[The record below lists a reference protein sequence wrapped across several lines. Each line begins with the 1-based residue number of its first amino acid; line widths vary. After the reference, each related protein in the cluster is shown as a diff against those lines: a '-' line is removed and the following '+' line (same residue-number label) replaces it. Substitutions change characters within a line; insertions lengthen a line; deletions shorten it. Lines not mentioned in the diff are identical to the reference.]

1 MKKGILLFL
10 VVFVCLDVSGQN
22 RKKDQE
28 VEIINHEVQLGES
41 VRLIS
46 KKYLVDPAEIY
57 KLNKFAVDG
66 VSQGMILRIPVPKK
80 EEPVAQQEETRPD
93 PEPVAEQPRETPAE
107 KPVAE
112 KPVATKPTKKSE
124 PVKQN
129 AEPVKTN
136 TEPVIYERTSDTH
149 TVVPKE
155 TLFSLARKYGVAV
168 DDIKAANPELQ
179 NGGLKVGQ
187 VIQIPPVKNN
197 GQSAALVVTEKAAP
211 EKKQTPKSAPMTTEP
226 VAAAPTSSGTETVT
240 HVVAPKETL
249 YSLSK
254 RYNVTVD
261 EIKQQNQTLLTK
273 GLQIGQTLTIK
284 KQ

>member
-10 VVFVCLDVSGQN
+10 VVFICLDVSGQN

-80 EEPVAQQEETRPD
+80 DEPVAQQEETRPD
-93 PEPVAEQPRETPAE
+93 PEPVAEQPRETPIAE
-107 KPVAE
+107 KPA
-112 KPVATKPTKKSE
+112 AAKPTKKSE
-124 PVKQN
+124 PIKQN
-129 AEPVKTN
+129 TETVKTN
-136 TEPVIYERTSDTH
+136 PEPVIYERTSDTH

-187 VIQIPPVKNN
+187 VIQIPPAKNN
-197 GQSAALVVTEKAAP
+197 GQSTTVVVTEKAAP
-211 EKKQTPKSAPMTTEP
+211 EKKQTPKATPTTTEP
-226 VAAAPTSSGTETVT
+226 VAAAPISPGSETIT

-261 EIKQQNQTLLTK
+261 EIKQQNQALLNK

>member
-1 MKKGILLFL
+1 MKKCLLLFL
-10 VVFVCLDVSGQN
+10 MVFVGLQVSGQN

-66 VSQGMILRIPVPKK
+66 ISQGMILKIPVPKK
-80 EEPVAQQEETRPD
+80 DEPVAQQEEIRPD

-107 KPVAE
+107 KPVA
-112 KPVATKPTKKSE
+112 AKPTKK
-124 PVKQN
+124 

-136 TEPVIYERTSDTH
+136 TEPVVYERTSDTH

-155 TLFSLARKYGVAV
+155 TLFSLSRKYGVSV
-168 DDIKAANPELQ
+168 DEIKAANPELQ
-179 NGGLKVGQ
+179 HGGLKVGQ
-187 VIQIPPVKNN
+187 VLQMPPANNN
-197 GQSAALVVTEKAAP
+197 GQSAEVAVTEKAVP
-211 EKKQTPKSAPMTTEP
+211 EKKQTPKSTTVTTEP
-226 VAAAPTSSGTETVT
+226 VAEISSPSTAETIT

-254 RYNVTVD
+254 KYGVTVD
-261 EIKQQNQTLLTK
+261 EIKQQNPTLLNK

>member
-1 MKKGILLFL
+1 MKKRILLFL
-10 VVFVCLDVSGQN
+10 VVFVCLHVSGQN

-66 VSQGMILRIPVPKK
+66 VSQGMVLKIPVPKK
-80 EEPVAQQEETRPD
+80 DEPVAQQEETRQD
-93 PEPVAEQPRETPAE
+93 PEPVAEQPRETTAE
-107 KPVAE
+107 KAPEKTVKKAE
-112 KPVATKPTKKSE
+112 SA
-124 PVKQN
+124 KQN
-129 AEPVKTN
+129 QET
-136 TEPVIYERTSDTH
+136 VIYERTSDTH

-155 TLFSLARKYGVAV
+155 TLYSLSRKYGVSV
-168 DDIKAANPELQ
+168 DEIKNANPELQ
-179 NGGLKVGQ
+179 NGALKVGQ
-187 VIQIPPVKNN
+187 VIKMPPSPSGASQNT
-197 GQSAALVVTEKAAP
+197 VTATSNAAP
-211 EKKQTPKSAPMTTEP
+211 EKKETVKATPVPENTASA
-226 VAAAPTSSGTETVT
+226 SSSDSETVT

-254 RYNVTVD
+254 RYNVTID
-261 EIKQQNQTLLTK
+261 EIKQQNQALLAK

-284 KQ
+284 RH

>member
-1 MKKGILLFL
+1 MKKRILLFL
-10 VVFVCLDVSGQN
+10 VIFICLDVSGQS

-57 KLNKFAVDG
+57 KRNKFAVDG
-66 VSQGMILRIPVPKK
+66 ISQGMILKIPVPKK
-80 EEPVAQQEETRPD
+80 EEPLAQQEETQPD

-107 KPVAE
+107 KA
-112 KPVATKPTKKSE
+112 TKKSE
-124 PVKQN
+124 PVK
-129 AEPVKTN
+129 ADPEPV
-136 TEPVIYERTSDTH
+136 VYERTSDTH

-168 DDIKAANPELQ
+168 DDIRSANPELQ

-187 VIQIPPVKNN
+187 VIQIPPAKNS
-197 GQSAALVVTEKAAP
+197 GQSTAVVVAEKATP
-211 EKKQTPKSAPMTTEP
+211 EKKQTPKAAPTTTEP
-226 VAAAPTSSGTETVT
+226 VAVASISSDAETIT

-261 EIKQQNQTLLTK
+261 EIKQQNKSLLSK

-284 KQ
+284 RQ